1 MAKQLSEMEQLEA
14 FFKFETLPKTI
25 RLDSGTIVPDVEA
38 FMKLNM
44 DRLRDSDLANPVNA
58 GRLDRL
64 RKLKGLLANA

>member
-25 RLDSGTIVPDVEA
+25 RLDSGTIVPDVDA
-38 FMKLNM
+38 FVKLNM
-44 DRLRDSDLANPVNA
+44 DRLRDSDLANPVSA

-64 RKLKGLLANA
+64 RKLKNLLTKV